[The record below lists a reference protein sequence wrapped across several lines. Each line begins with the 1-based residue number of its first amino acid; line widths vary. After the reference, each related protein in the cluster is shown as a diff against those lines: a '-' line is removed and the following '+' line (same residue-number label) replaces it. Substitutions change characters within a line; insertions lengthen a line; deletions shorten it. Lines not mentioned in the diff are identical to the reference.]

1 MVNEVEI
8 DAPALASEAAAVE
21 LPPEA
26 EAPAPGQGEGE
37 GEAAALE
44 ARSLE
49 QAQREYEPVV
59 GMVLGTV
66 AATQFP
72 AWRITDDERK
82 QLTAAASAALAHW
95 WPDGNIPPKYLSLVM
110 VVYVGYT
117 IVEARRDPAT
127 GELAPRRIDTAP
139 RSAAPGRA
147 AAPAAVV
154 AAAGDGF
161 STSA

>member
-1 MVNEVEI
+1 MVNEVEV
-8 DAPALASEAAAVE
+8 DPAALASEAAAVE
-21 LPPEA
+21 LPPESPA
-26 EAPAPGQGEGE
+26 PGAAQEAPASDP
-37 GEAAALE
+37 AAVGL
-44 ARSLE
+44 RSIE

-127 GELAPRRIDTAP
+127 GELAPRRVDVVRRP
-139 RSAAPGRA
+139 
-147 AAPAAVV
+147 AAPAVQV
-154 AAAGDGF
+154 DQSAAGAGGGF